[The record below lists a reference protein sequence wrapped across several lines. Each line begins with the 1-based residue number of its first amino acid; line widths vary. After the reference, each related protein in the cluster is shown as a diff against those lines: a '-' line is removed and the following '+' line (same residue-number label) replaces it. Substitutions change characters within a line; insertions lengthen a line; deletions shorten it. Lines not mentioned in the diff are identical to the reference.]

1 MIFSFINLISMCK
14 NFNPEILIHGVF
26 PLCMRTSG
34 KKQSMV
40 VYEMESCVQGYHV
53 YDLKL

>member
-1 MIFSFINLISMCK
+1 MIFSFINLACVR

-26 PLCMRTSG
+26 PLCMRAGG
-34 KKQSMV
+34 KKQSMA